1 MSAYAYSPAPAA
13 RASWLS
19 RATAWMDERGPMSW
33 IVLMIGAFIFGGP
46 LGLLVLGF
54 ILITGRFKGRGAR
67 NRHDRAMSCGPRLHF
82 HASRPTGNRAF
93 DAYKADTLA
102 RLEREQDDF
111 EAFLARLREARDKAE
126 FDQYLDDRA
135 RAASAEMQGSGPQGD
150 DTIASADPT
159 RGPAPQDP
167 PRGQY

>member
-1 MSAYAYSPAPAA
+1 MSAYAYTAAPAQPGWIA
-13 RASWLS
+13 RTLNWL
-19 RATAWMDERGPMSW
+19 DERGPISW
-33 IVLMIGAFIFGGP
+33 IVVMVGSFIFAGP

-54 ILITGRFKGRGAR
+54 ILITGRFGRGCRR
-67 NRHDRAMSCGPRLHF
+67 NAERFAACAPRMNF

-126 FDQYLDDRA
+126 FDQYMGERA
-135 RAASAEMQGSGPQGD
+135 KAAAAGEDLPATG
-150 DTIASADPT
+150 ADE
-159 RGPAPQDP
+159 AP
-167 PRGQY
+167 GKY